1 MRPALLACLVLSAWM
16 SIGAAQAVAW
26 KLQTVDTPARVTA
39 IDTVD
44 GQVRINAGGLWYRLT
59 LDGAQ
64 PALVF
69 LDTPKP
75 PEHPEG
81 ALPESHVVT
90 GTRDIARA
98 WLADPTTRYDNSV
111 LGEKANAASLV
122 IETSDGK
129 KETVTLKDDAVFE
142 DLEPRLADLKGD
154 GHAEVIVVKSYI
166 QRGASLAII
175 AERNGRYEI
184 VAETPALGG
193 PHRWLAPA
201 GIADFNGDGKTDIAL
216 VRQPHVVGALELW
229 TWDGGRLRKTAE
241 IGDAANH
248 IAGTGNM
255 HMSGT
260 ADFDGDG
267 KADLVVPSFD
277 LGRLRLIGF
286 VPDAHEIGGITLPDK
301 AATDLGLVEMKEG
314 PPAIAVGLANG
325 TLVVARPAP

>member
-1 MRPALLACLVLSAWM
+1 MRPALLACLVLSA
-16 SIGAAQAVAW
+16 SIGTGAAQAVEW

-44 GQVRINAGGLWYRLT
+44 GQVRVNAGGLWYRLT

-69 LDTPKP
+69 IDTPKP

-81 ALPESHVVT
+81 ALTDGRIAT

-98 WLADPTTRYDNSV
+98 WLADPTTRYDHGV
-111 LGEKANAASLV
+111 FGEKVNAGSLV

-154 GHAEVIVVKSYI
+154 GHAEVVVVKSYV
-166 QRGASLAII
+166 QRGASLAVV
-175 AERNGRYEI
+175 AERKDHYEI

-193 PHRWLAPA
+193 PHRWLLPA

-216 VRQPHVVGALELW
+216 VRQPHTVGALELW
-229 TWDGGRLRKTAE
+229 TLDGGRLRKTAE
-241 IGDAANH
+241 IADASNH
-248 IAGTGNM
+248 VAGTGNL

-267 KADLVVPSFD
+267 KPDLVVPSFD
-277 LGRLRLIGF
+277 LSRLRLIGF
-286 VPDAHEIGGITLPDK
+286 VPDAHEIAGITLPDK
-301 AATDLGLVEMKEG
+301 AATDLGLVEMKAG

-325 TLVVARPAP
+325 TLVVARPTP

>member
-1 MRPALLACLVLSAWM
+1 MRSAPLACLVLSLWM
-16 SIGAAQAVAW
+16 SMGVAQATQW
-26 KLQTVDTPARVTA
+26 TLQTVDVPARVTA

-44 GQVRINAGGLWYRLT
+44 GQVRVNAGGLWYRLT

-64 PALVF
+64 PGLVF

-81 ALPESHVVT
+81 ALPEGRVVT
-90 GTRDIARA
+90 GTRDIART
-98 WLADPTTRYDNSV
+98 WFADPTTRYDNSV
-111 LGEKANAASLV
+111 LGEKATAGSLV

-129 KETVTLKDDAVFE
+129 KQTVTLKDDAVFE
-142 DLEPRLADLKGD
+142 DFEPRLADLKGD
-154 GHAEVIVVKSYI
+154 GHAEVVVVKSYI
-166 QRGASLAII
+166 QRGAALAII
-175 AERNGRYEI
+175 SQRDGRYEI

-201 GIADFNGDGKTDIAL
+201 GIADFNGDGKPDIAL
-216 VRQPHVVGALELW
+216 VRQPHTVGALELW
-229 TWDGGRLRKTAE
+229 TWDGGRLRKIAE

-248 IAGTGNM
+248 IAGTTNM

-277 LGRLRLIGF
+277 LSRLRLIGF
-286 VPDAHEIGGITLPDK
+286 VPDAHEIAGITLPAK

-325 TLVVARPAP
+325 TLVVARPSP